1 MSMSME
7 ATWKH
12 GSNNMKHETHEKHGY
27 DEHGSMS
34 METWNMKHGNMKHG
48 SMSRR
53 RHEHEA

>member
-27 DEHGSMS
+27 DEHGSN
-34 METWNMKHGNMKHG
+34 EHGNM
-48 SMSRR
+48 
-53 RHEHEA
+53 EHETWKHEAWKQ